1 MSNKAEMGNG
11 SCGQTGSGYPSDCEV
26 TQGLRERA
34 ESRRESGQRSYAWR
48 ANLERA
54 AKVKLLLLDV
64 DGVLTDGSIIY
75 LPNGVE
81 TKAFNTK
88 DGLGIRLLQK
98 AGVEVGVITAR
109 SSEVVQ
115 RRAENLGITL
125 LYQGA
130 GAKREVYEKIIDDL
144 GVTPEQVAYM
154 GDDWLDLPVMTR
166 VGLAAAVA
174 DALPEVCE
182 AAHYVTNRSGGR
194 GAVREVCDLV
204 IEAKGKR
211 DELLSQYLDNER

>member
-1 MSNKAEMGNG
+1 MGNG
-11 SCGQTGSGYPSDCEV
+11 SCGSGGNGYPSDCEV

-34 ESRRESGQRSYAWR
+34 ESRPGSGQRSYAWR

-54 AKVKLLLLDV
+54 ANIKLLLLDV
-64 DGVLTDGSIIY
+64 DGVLTDSSIIY
-75 LPNGVE
+75 LPDGVE
-81 TKAFNTK
+81 TKAFSTK

-98 AGVEVGVITAR
+98 AGVEVGIITAR

-130 GAKREVYEKIIDDL
+130 GAKREVYERIIADL
-144 GVTPEQVAYM
+144 GLTPAQVAYM

-174 DALPEVCE
+174 DAVVEVRQI
-182 AAHYVTNRSGGR
+182 AHYVTSSAGGR
-194 GAVREVCDLV
+194 GAVREVCDLI
-204 IEAKGKR
+204 IEAHGKR
-211 DELLSQYLDNER
+211 DELLAQYLDHER